1 MYKSKNSLFKLYKS
15 MCLVRLVEEE
25 LVRLYPQQEMKCP
38 HHYSIGQE
46 SVAAG
51 ICLNLDKKDQ
61 IYSSHRCHGHY
72 LAKGGSLNQF
82 MSEMYNKSSG
92 CTHGKGGSMHLIDT
106 SVGMMGSHGVVGT
119 NIPIAM
125 GSAFALKYKNKKN
138 ISVVFFGDGGADQG
152 VLYESLN
159 FSALKSLPILFVC
172 ENNGYASFS
181 SVQSRHANKNI
192 ANRVKNFG
200 IETIRLDSR
209 NPIDFFISS
218 GKIIKYVKKN
228 QKPFFIEVDVDRFM
242 AHCGTGD
249 DVGPNLRTKND
260 IKIMRLNDPI
270 IFLEKY
276 FVKNNI
282 CNKKNIEI
290 IKNIVQQKIE
300 KAVMFAQKEKLPQ
313 KKDLMKH
320 IFA

>member
-1 MYKSKNSLFKLYKS
+1 
-15 MCLVRLVEEE
+15 
-25 LVRLYPQQEMKCP
+25 
-38 HHYSIGQE
+38 
-46 SVAAG
+46 
-51 ICLNLDKKDQ
+51 
-61 IYSSHRCHGHY
+61 
-72 LAKGGSLNQF
+72 
-82 MSEMYNKSSG
+82 MYNKSSG
-92 CTHGKGGSMHLIDT
+92 CTKGKGGSMHLIDT
-106 SVGMMGSHGVVGT
+106 SVGMKGSHGVVGT

-181 SVQSRHANKNI
+181 STKSRHANKNI
-192 ANRVKNFG
+192 SDRVKNFG
-200 IETIRLDSR
+200 MKSIKLNSR

-218 GKIIKYVKKN
+218 EKIINYVKKN
-228 QKPFFIEVDVDRFM
+228 QKPAFIEADVDRFM
-242 AHCGTGD
+242 AHCGTGY

-260 IKIMRLNDPI
+260 IKIMKLNDPI
-270 IFLEKY
+270 IFLEKH
-276 FVKNNI
+276 FLKNNI
-282 CNKKNIEI
+282 CNKKNIES
-290 IKNIVQQKIE
+290 IKVNIQQKIKE
-300 KAVMFAQKEKLPQ
+300 AVMFAKKDKLPQ

>member
-1 MYKSKNSLFKLYKS
+1 
-15 MCLVRLVEEE
+15 MCLIRLAEEE
-25 LVRLYPQQEMKCP
+25 LVRSYAEQEMKCP

-51 ICLNLDKKDQ
+51 ICLNLEKKDQ

-82 MSEMYNKSSG
+82 MAEMYNKSSG
-92 CTHGKGGSMHLIDT
+92 CTGGKGGSMHLIDT

-181 SVQSRHANKNI
+181 STKSRHANKNI
-192 ANRVKNFG
+192 SDRVKNFG
-200 IETIRLDSR
+200 MKSIKLNSR

-218 GKIIKYVKKN
+218 EKIINYVKKN
-228 QKPFFIEVDVDRFM
+228 QKPAFIEADVDRFM
-242 AHCGTGD
+242 AHCGTGN
-249 DVGPNLRTKND
+249 DVGPNLRTQND
-260 IKIMRLNDPI
+260 IKNMRLNDSI
-270 IFLEKY
+270 VFLEKY
-276 FVKNNI
+276 FLKNNI
-282 CNKKNIEI
+282 YTKKNLQI
-290 IKNIVQQKIE
+290 IKYSIQQKIE
-300 KAVMFAQKEKLPQ
+300 KAVLFAKKDKLPQ